1 MSDSY
6 HPFLRGKKTEM
17 PRHRFPPSPP
27 IKRIQGNS
35 ALNARDLVLRRDPF
49 NPRSSQYPL
58 LEPAYFDIA
67 RERIPERGRACS
79 SSNHARLRFLLITIE
94 HRIFVPSPREFPSSS
109 PLGERRG
116 GGGGEE
122 GRGRALLLRT
132 RCISTRFHVAT

>member
-1 MSDSY
+1 MHVTWFSAAIRSTLD
-6 HPFLRGKKTEM
+6 
-17 PRHRFPPSPP
+17 PRR
-27 IKRIQGNS
+27 
-35 ALNARDLVLRRDPF
+35 
-49 NPRSSQYPL
+49 QYPL

-116 GGGGEE
+116 GAEPCCYEHVVFPRVSTSLRGDALSVETREEERGILGGTIVISQFRLLSLSLECFSSL
-122 GRGRALLLRT
+122 RA
-132 RCISTRFHVAT
+132 